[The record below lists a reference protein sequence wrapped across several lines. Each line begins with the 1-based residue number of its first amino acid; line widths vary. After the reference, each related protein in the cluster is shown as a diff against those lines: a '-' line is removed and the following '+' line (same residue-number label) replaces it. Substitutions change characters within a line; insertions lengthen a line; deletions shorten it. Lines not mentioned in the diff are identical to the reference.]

1 MDHFTFNNTS
11 EWTALHKCDMA
22 LSEEGYS
29 LYKAVYVVVHT
40 YHELMLQQVESQ
52 KIAEQKGLFTDC
64 QQIKFLTFHYA
75 YIYQCDLLNGP
86 SETTGHLSKVILS
99 VERGLHCK
107 TL

>member
-1 MDHFTFNNTS
+1 MDHFTFNNTL

-52 KIAEQKGLFTDC
+52 KIAEPKGLFTDC
-64 QQIKFLTFHYA
+64 QQVKFLIFLRRKA
-75 YIYQCDLLNGP
+75 DIYNVKHRYYH
-86 SETTGHLSKVILS
+86 TGK
-99 VERGLHCK
+99 ERLYGN
-107 TL
+107 

>member
-29 LYKAVYVVVHT
+29 LYNVVHVVVHT

-52 KIAEQKGLFTDC
+52 KIAEPKRLFTDC
-64 QQIKFLTFHYA
+64 QQVKFLTFH
-75 YIYQCDLLNGP
+75 
-86 SETTGHLSKVILS
+86 
-99 VERGLHCK
+99 
-107 TL
+107 